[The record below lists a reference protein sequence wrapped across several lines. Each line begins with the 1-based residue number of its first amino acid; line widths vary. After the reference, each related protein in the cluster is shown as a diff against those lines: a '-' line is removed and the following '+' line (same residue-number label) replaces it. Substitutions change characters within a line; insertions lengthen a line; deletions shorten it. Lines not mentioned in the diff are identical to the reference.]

1 MPAPR
6 RQILPSL
13 SLVVSL
19 LALVVALGGASY
31 AAVKINGADIKRAS
45 IPGSALKARAVVGP
59 KIGLDAVSGKNVK
72 ESSLGQVPSAA
83 QADSATTAASAD
95 AVADD
100 AVDSAALAGI
110 VRRSGSGNIPAGSS
124 GSVTAECQA
133 GEQVIGGG
141 NDGSLSFRV
150 IASRNAGAT
159 GWTVF
164 VLNEGANPSSL
175 TTHVFCLAP

>member
-13 SLVVSL
+13 SLVVSM

-31 AAVKINGADIKRAS
+31 AAVKINGADIKRSS

-59 KIGLDAVSGKNVK
+59 KIGLDAVTGKNVK

-83 QADSATTAASAD
+83 QADTAAG
-95 AVADD
+95 VADEG
-100 AVDSAALAGI
+100 VDSAALAGI
-110 VRRSGSGNIPAGSS
+110 TRRSNGESIAAGTT
-124 GSVTAECQA
+124 GSVIASCEP

-150 IASRNAGAT
+150 IASRNEGTT
-159 GWTVF
+159 GWRVF
-164 VLNEGANPSSL
+164 VFNGGGGAATL